1 MTMPARTKK
10 LKLESLGLILVR
22 TFKKRKIEP
31 DQGKS
36 GLKGIWER
44 AAGPQISAQTS
55 PEFLKNDTLFVKV
68 SSSVWLHQL
77 QFLKEDILE
86 KLAPLITE
94 IELKKIHFSLGTAA
108 PAPDGRKG
116 GKNLPLDLRYL
127 KERDKKM
134 IDECQ
139 ASLKDPELGEIF
151 RRVMTREIVRR
162 RIIES
167 QGRDKS

>member
-1 MTMPARTKK
+1 M
-10 LKLESLGLILVR
+10 
-22 TFKKRKIEP
+22 
-31 DQGKS
+31 
-36 GLKGIWER
+36 KGIWEQ
-44 AAGPQISAQTS
+44 AAGPRISAQTS
-55 PEFLKNDTLFVKV
+55 VEFLKNDTLFVKV
-68 SSSVWLHQL
+68 GSSVWLHQL
-77 QFLKEDILE
+77 HFLKGELLE
-86 KLAPLITE
+86 KLTPLITE
-94 IELKKIHFSLGTAA
+94 IALKNIHFSLGMAA
-108 PAPDGRKG
+108 PAPDARKG

-167 QGRDKS
+167 QGRKKIETETYFPSLDKPASV

>member
-1 MTMPARTKK
+1 MPTRTKK
-10 LKLESLGLILVR
+10 LKLESLGLILAR

-36 GLKGIWER
+36 RLKGIWER

-55 PEFLKNDTLFVKV
+55 PEFLKNDTIFVKV

-94 IELKKIHFSLGTAA
+94 IELKNIHFSLGMAA
-108 PAPDGRKG
+108 PASKSPKG
-116 GKNLPLDLRYL
+116 GNNLPLDLRYL

-139 ASLKDPELGEIF
+139 ASLKDRELAEIF
-151 RRVMTREIVRR
+151 RRAMTREIVRR

-167 QGRDKS
+167 QGRGKT